1 MVNEV
6 QQITGVTMKTVS
18 SGEDSGIYQ
27 KTYWSVLGTES
38 TVTTQQMNTNNL
50 RRRRLFQFTLQS
62 ITFITEGIN
71 NGEKF
76 RSEHLVNFFLKNGRN
91 HNRTP
96 GMEVCYFSINLN
108 VTGKKKNKKQT
119 ALKKWNKIETKTVQL
134 MGFSLDLIWR
144 TCVSMLLCWRYFQFR
159 FFWGLCLM

>member
-1 MVNEV
+1 M
-6 QQITGVTMKTVS
+6 
-18 SGEDSGIYQ
+18 
-27 KTYWSVLGTES
+27 LGTES

-50 RRRRLFQFTLQS
+50 RRRRLIQFTLQS
-62 ITFITEGIN
+62 ITFITECIN

-108 VTGKKKNKKQT
+108 VTGKKQNKTNSLEEVKQNRNQNCPVDGVFIGFDMKN
-119 ALKKWNKIETKTVQL
+119 
-134 MGFSLDLIWR
+134 
-144 TCVSMLLCWRYFQFR
+144 LC
-159 FFWGLCLM
+159 